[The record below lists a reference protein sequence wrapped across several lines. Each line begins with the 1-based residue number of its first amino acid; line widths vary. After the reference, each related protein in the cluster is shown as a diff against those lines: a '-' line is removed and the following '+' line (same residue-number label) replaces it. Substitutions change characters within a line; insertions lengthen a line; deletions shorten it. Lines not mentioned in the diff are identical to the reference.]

1 MDLTNEKV
9 RIVTM
14 NSQVFFGRVKN
25 QMENY
30 IVIQDETPTPK
41 VFTSEMLRDIRKV
54 SSDT

>member
-25 QMENY
+25 QMEDY

-41 VFTSEMLRDIRKV
+41 VFTSGMLRDIRKV